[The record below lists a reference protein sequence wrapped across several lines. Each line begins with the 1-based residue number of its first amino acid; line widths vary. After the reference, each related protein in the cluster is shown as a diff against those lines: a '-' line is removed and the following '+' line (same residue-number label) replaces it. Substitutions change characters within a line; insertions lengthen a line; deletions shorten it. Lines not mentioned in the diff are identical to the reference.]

1 MSIPFDAG
9 RRRLLVTGVGL
20 AASATLGPRAIGL
33 ILERLAASSD
43 VGQSLRELI
52 VHRESAALLG
62 RAYLAAT
69 PGEADTSR
77 LAWLILGAP
86 GVPTGREAARVAS
99 RMRADFDAGRVVTV
113 EGWIV
118 STTEARLCALCAIG

>member
-1 MSIPFDAG
+1 VTIPFDAG

-33 ILERLAASSD
+33 ILERLTGSGH
-43 VGQSLRELI
+43 VGPSLRELI
-52 VHRESAALLG
+52 VHRESAARLG

-69 PGEADTSR
+69 PGEADPSR
-77 LAWLILGAP
+77 LATLILGAP
-86 GVPTGREAARVAS
+86 AVPEGREAARVAS
-99 RMRADFDAGRVVTV
+99 RIRADFDAGRVVTV
-113 EGWIV
+113 DGWIV

>member
-62 RAYLAAT
+62 RAYLTAV
-69 PGEADTSR
+69 PHEADPSK
-77 LAWLILGAP
+77 LVSLILGEPAI
-86 GVPTGREAARVAS
+86 PTGREAARVAA
-99 RMRADFDAGRVVTV
+99 RIRADFDAGRVVTV
-113 EGWIV
+113 EGWIL
-118 STTEARLCALCAIG
+118 STTEARLCALCAVA